1 MEVDSV
7 APQSSEKIE
16 QIESADLIVGILA
29 DIGKEGAEGLVESLQ
44 SLPGSPRIVVLQ
56 NESPK
61 DAVAPTPPADE
72 KHLSISVIP
81 WKQAGGAAPGAPADL
96 LSAAYRSVLTTSE
109 KLSARA
115 CCVLAST
122 FEGGAVSWVTQ
133 LTRPL
138 LEEDFDL
145 VSPYYARRKF
155 EGLLNSS
162 IVLPLTRCLYGKR
175 IHNPMGPD
183 LGISRRLFQSLQR
196 SNTNSNSNVSPLFP
210 LPLVAPKALCA
221 NLKVGQ
227 AHVGARAYT
236 PTDWTNVNPTLTQ
249 VLGPLFSEIEKNAAC
264 WQRTRDSVPIPVFGQ
279 PIPVSQE
286 SGKPD
291 ASRMVDS
298 FHLANRDLQEIWRL
312 VLPPSTLFD
321 LSKLARLPADN
332 FRMPDEVWARVVYD
346 FALAHRLR
354 TINRDHLLSSM
365 TPLYLGWV
373 ASYVREVD
381 DADAAAIEQRLESL
395 CLAYEA
401 NRSYFVSRW
410 RWPDRFNP

>member
-1 MEVDSV
+1 VEVDS
-7 APQSSEKIE
+7 ATPQASEKTE

-29 DIGKEGAEGLVESLQ
+29 DIGKEDAEALVESLQ
-44 SLPGSPRIVVLQ
+44 SLSGSPRIVVLQ
-56 NESPK
+56 NEPPAST
-61 DAVAPTPPADE
+61 AAPTHPPDE
-72 KHLSISVIP
+72 KHISVSVIP
-81 WKQAGGAAPGAPADL
+81 WREAGGAPAGAPADL
-96 LSAAYRSVLTTSE
+96 MSSAYRSVLTTSE

-122 FEGGAVSWVTQ
+122 FEAGALNWVNQ
-133 LTRPL
+133 LTRAL

-155 EGLLNSS
+155 DGLLNSS
-162 IVLPLTRCLYGKR
+162 IVYPLTRCLYGKR

-196 SNTNSNSNVSPLFP
+196 SNANSNSSLSPLFP
-210 LPLVAPKALCA
+210 LPLIAPKALCS

-236 PTDWTNVNPTLTQ
+236 PTDWTNVSPTLTQ

-264 WQRTRDSVPIPVFGQ
+264 WQRTRDSVPIPEFGQ
-279 PIPVSQE
+279 PVPVSQE
-286 SGKPD
+286 SAKPD
-291 ASRMVDS
+291 TGRMVDS

-312 VLPPSTLFD
+312 VLPPATLFD
-321 LSKLARLPADN
+321 LSKLARLPADD
-332 FRMPDEVWARVVYD
+332 FRMPDEVWARIVYD

-373 ASYVREVD
+373 ASYAREAD
-381 DADAAAIEQRLESL
+381 GMDAPAIERRLERL
-395 CLAYEA
+395 CVAYESS
-401 NRSYFVSRW
+401 RPYLVSRW